1 MSSVKICLAVLL
13 AGAVTVWAAGCT
25 SSTSTTT
32 STAKTDDH
40 GHEDH
45 GHEGHDH
52 AHDHPAHGPN
62 GGHIL
67 ETDTKGYHFEWT
79 HNEEGLV
86 TVYALD
92 ESTTK
97 ALPIAASE
105 VTIDVK
111 IADNKQS
118 FTLPAADASE
128 GKATKFEVTDKE
140 LLGVLEALDGKS
152 ENVTA
157 TLIANIEGAAKPVTA
172 KFEAH
177 DHDHGHEHKH

>member
-1 MSSVKICLAVLL
+1 MSSVKLALSALL
-13 AGAVTVWAAGCT
+13 TAALVAWGAGCT
-25 SSTSTTT
+25 SSTTTT

-40 GHEDH
+40 GHDDH

-67 ETDTKGYHFEWT
+67 ETDTEGYHFEWT
-79 HNEEGLV
+79 HNEDGLV

-92 ESTTK
+92 ASAEK

-105 VTIDVK
+105 LTINVK
-111 IADNKQS
+111 IADQQPS
-118 FTLPAADASE
+118 FQLPAVDASE

-152 ENVTA
+152 ESVTA
-157 TLIANIEGAAKPVTA
+157 TLVANIEGLDKPVTA

-177 DHDHGHEHKH
+177 DHDHKH